1 MPLVFF
7 LGNACIM
14 RVESY
19 LEYYHVAVAVGKSET
34 RLFMP
39 NLRMVEWLEMLLL
52 DVSMLKEIFT

>member
-1 MPLVFF
+1 
-7 LGNACIM
+7 M

-19 LEYYHVAVAVGKSET
+19 LEYYHVAVTVWKTET

-52 DVSMLKEIFT
+52 DVSMLKEILT